1 MSGFANSVAGTGHQT
16 RRTVCGGYDD
26 GGQVRKEMK
35 EVFTKS
41 FWEGVKKTFQ
51 EAQQDP
57 QPPDTTPPAPVSAE
71 PGPSA
76 STGPEAKSPP
86 TVS

>member
-1 MSGFANSVAGTGHQT
+1 
-16 RRTVCGGYDD
+16 
-26 GGQVRKEMK
+26 MK

-41 FWEGVKKTFQ
+41 FWEGVKKTFH

-57 QPPDTTPPAPVSAE
+57 QAPDTTPAPVSTE

-76 STGPEAKSPP
+76 STDPEAKSPP
-86 TVS
+86 PVS

>member
-1 MSGFANSVAGTGHQT
+1 MSGFANSLAGIGHQT
-16 RRTVCGGYDD
+16 RGTVGGGYDD
-26 GGQVRKEMK
+26 DGQARKEMK

-41 FWEGVKKTFQ
+41 FWEGVKKTFH

-57 QPPDTTPPAPVSAE
+57 QAPDTTPAPVSTE

-76 STGPEAKSPP
+76 STDPEAKSPP
-86 TVS
+86 PVS